1 MPNVNHMHNVIHI
14 HHVHNGKSL
23 YNSHNAINGG
33 GPRNFMTDPEGW
45 CILSIQ
51 KFPRELKKRLKMKA
65 LEREIDLQELCVKY
79 LETGLAKDEP
89 RTPTAAN
96 KK

>member
-1 MPNVNHMHNVIHI
+1 MGSQSNQE
-14 HHVHNGKSL
+14 
-23 YNSHNAINGG
+23 
-33 GPRNFMTDPEGW
+33 PREPTFFTKNLIAASSSPGLGSRDF
-45 CILSIQ
+45 Q

-79 LETGLAKDEP
+79 LETGLAKDEQ